1 MDLPK
6 VVLADGLLSDSDRA
20 VLRLFVSFVDAEG
33 SEREKLAI
41 ALADTLGNPGEF
53 GAYLQGNAEERLIR
67 SFHLMRVF
75 RENTELLID
84 KTWVDHSEEKPK
96 ERLHEDLEALIA
108 DWRKNS
114 IQSAFLRFVSIARS
128 VPALLFGPTGRS
140 PEFLEYAFRIDPKFG
155 LFFWI
160 VGELEKQTRSE
171 VEVADR
177 TGLYHLEILLGA
189 YVLSS
194 F

>member
-75 RENTELLID
+75 RENMELLID

-160 VGELEKQTRSE
+160 VGELERQARSE
-171 VEVADR
+171 MELADR
-177 TGLYHLEILLGA
+177 ATLFHLEILLGA

>member
-53 GAYLQGNAEERLIR
+53 GAYLQGNAEKRLIR

-160 VGELEKQTRSE
+160 VGELERQARSE
-171 VEVADR
+171 MELADR
-177 TGLYHLEILLGA
+177 ANLFHLEILLGA